1 MQPAK
6 RAGAKGTER
15 TASMEGSGGD
25 CKEPKRPKKQS
36 NPGEHFTVLVPNYL
50 TKHNIHE
57 TVFYLFIRAGIVEP
71 G

>member
-1 MQPAK
+1 
-6 RAGAKGTER
+6 
-15 TASMEGSGGD
+15 MEGSGGD